1 MTNSDNDKRNE
12 NDRENLSITDDD
24 QVMAEAITK

>member
-1 MTNSDNDKRNE
+1 MTKGMK

-24 QVMAEAITK
+24 QVIAEAISKQQ